1 MTPTRD
7 ELARGQPFRLSSGSV
22 GIVGELIGSGGQGAV
37 YAVDTAGR
45 RLALLT

>member
-37 YAVDTAGR
+37 YAVDTARR